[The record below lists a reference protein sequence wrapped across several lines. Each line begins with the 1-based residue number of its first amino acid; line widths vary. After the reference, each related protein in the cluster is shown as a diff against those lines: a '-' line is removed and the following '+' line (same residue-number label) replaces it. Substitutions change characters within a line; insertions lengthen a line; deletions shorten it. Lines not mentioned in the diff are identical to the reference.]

1 MDTSIKRQ
9 TELRLLIVDG
19 QRLFREGLRAL
30 FSQSRDV
37 EAMAAA
43 PEEAAQRSSR
53 FRVHVAVIGL
63 ATPRRPTFA
72 IAEKMAAQRPAPRLL
87 FLDEQVRPVNLAA
100 ALQAGAVGYWT
111 KCASFDE
118 LTAAVRRVAAGKPS
132 FCHDARDYLVAGPAG
147 SSVRI
152 NGKRTVAADITH
164 RETEV
169 LGLLVEGLSVK
180 ECARRMKLSPSTI
193 DNHKSR
199 LMKKLG
205 IHKTTGLVRFA
216 VREGL
221 VKA

>member
-1 MDTSIKRQ
+1 MDTSTKRQ
-9 TELRLLIVDG
+9 TELRLLIVDD
-19 QRLFREGLRAL
+19 QCLFREGLRAL
-30 FSQSRDV
+30 FSQSPDI
-37 EAMAAA
+37 EAMAVA
-43 PEEAAQRSSR
+43 PEEAAQRSGR
-53 FRVHVAVIGL
+53 FCAHAAVIGL
-63 ATPRRPTFA
+63 ATPLRRAFA
-72 IAEKMAAQRPAPRLL
+72 IAEEMTAQCPAPRLL
-87 FLDEQVRPVNLAA
+87 FLDEQIRPVNLAA
-100 ALQAGAVGYWT
+100 ALQAGADGYWT
-111 KCASFDE
+111 KYASFDE

-132 FCHDARDYLVAGPAG
+132 FCPATRLYLVAGPAG

-152 NGKRTVAADITH
+152 NSKRTVTADITP

-180 ECARRMKLSPSTI
+180 ECALRMKLSPSTI

-221 VKA
+221 VKE